1 MQFSKTFLFCSV
13 LLISWNTPVSAMP
26 MVVINELVYDGSG
39 SDADDVFTELFGSPG
54 MSLNGYLLTGT
65 NGSTGLVYRSI
76 DLTNTV
82 IPLDGILVLAT
93 SSASDAVKAARDYV
107 ASVDWQNGPDSI
119 QLLDAAGS
127 IIDAL
132 QYGDAGIH
140 NNGEG
145 VPALDVAAG
154 FSLSRDALATDTN
167 NNALDFAS
175 LVAPTPGTGPVI
187 SRVPEPSSLLLMTLG
202 LISFLVTLRFRAVH
216 AAKKSCG

>member
-1 MQFSKTFLFCSV
+1 MQYPKTFLFCSI

-26 MVVINELVYDGSG
+26 MVVINEVVYDGSG

-54 MSLNGYLLTGT
+54 ISLNGYFLTGT

-82 IPLDGILVLAT
+82 IPFDGILVLAT
-93 SSASDAVKAARDYV
+93 SLASDAVKAARDYV

-119 QLLDAAGS
+119 QLLDATGS
-127 IIDAL
+127 IVDSL

-145 VPALDVAAG
+145 LPALDVAAG
-154 FSLSRDALATDTN
+154 FSLSRDAFATDTN

-175 LVAPTPGTGPVI
+175 SIAPTPGTGPII
-187 SRVPEPSSLLLMTLG
+187 SNVPEPSSLMLMTFG
-202 LISFLVTLRFRAVH
+202 LISFLVTIKSRALL
-216 AAKKSCG
+216 AAKKMSG